1 MHLQID
7 VTRTRGYT
15 VVSPQGE
22 IDFATGPQLKNALT
36 ELLVAGEVNLVVD
49 LLGVDFIE
57 STGLGALIGGRRRA
71 HALKGSLVLVCTE
84 DQMLKV
90 FRITGLDKVFAIHD
104 SIEAATAT
112 EPSGRP
118 LAPAPSQSRLPKHR
132 DFGDQA

>member
-7 VTRTRGYT
+7 VTRTGGYT
-15 VVSPQGE
+15 VVSPHGE
-22 IDFATGPQLKNALT
+22 IDFSTGPQLKDALT
-36 ELLVAGEVNLVVD
+36 KLLVAGEVNLVVD

-84 DQMLKV
+84 DQMLKI

-112 EPSGRP
+112 EPAVVR
-118 LAPAPSQSRLPKHR
+118 
-132 DFGDQA
+132 